1 MEMSSTSEAITDLKV
16 IQPRSGTAFQ
26 LKAGEK
32 LKVVD
37 IEGEQVS
44 DFICYNFADTRE
56 YLSSGRT
63 IDYAGTIF
71 FYQGLKVLFKQK

>member
-1 MEMSSTSEAITDLKV
+1 MEMSSTSQTVTDLKI

-63 IDYAGTIF
+63 IDYGSTIF
-71 FYQGLKVLFKQK
+71 FTKGSG